1 MMLVL
6 GGIASGKRAYVYDLG
21 YVDEQIDGD
30 PFSSAPVLYG
40 LDELLRNGMPDE
52 ALVGQLAAKE
62 VVVCRE
68 VGLGIV
74 PINAK
79 ERAWRELVGR
89 ACTLLADS
97 ADEVVRMVCGIPVRI
112 KPQDPSCC

>member
-1 MMLVL
+1 MLVL

-40 LDELLRNGMPDE
+40 LDELLRNGTPDE
-52 ALVGQLAAKE
+52 ALVGKLAAKE
-62 VVVCRE
+62 IVICRE

-74 PINAK
+74 PLDAK

-89 ACTLLADS
+89 TCALLAAR

-112 KPQDPSCC
+112 KPQDSSCR